1 MALGELNPV
10 FLPRKSHGQGSLV
23 VYSPWKLQSWTCLS
37 YWTTITMYTHTHTHT
52 HTYTHT
58 HTCVCIFT
66 WRFQV
71 SSVEF
76 NSLQLFVLQSTR
88 FLCPWDSP
96 VKNTGV
102 GCCALLQGIV
112 LDQGSKLHLLCLL
125 HWQVC
130 SLLLVPPG
138 KPICL
143 YI

>member
-1 MALGELNPV
+1 MDRGAWWSTVHGSSRVGHALATEP
-10 FLPRKSHGQGSLV
+10 Q
-23 VYSPWKLQSWTCLS
+23 SPC
-37 YWTTITMYTHTHTHT
+37 IHTHTHT
-52 HTYTHT
+52 HIHT

-71 SSVEF
+71 STVEF
-76 NSLQLFVLQSTR
+76 NSLQLYVLQSTR